1 MLFLW
6 SAGAS
11 TQSPVLPK
19 GPDAAPAELLGRC
32 VTQNAVAATYDF
44 KSDGTFSITVGDKV
58 TETGAW
64 AANASSVPKIASTS
78 SNARPSKPVNARQRM

>member
-44 KSDGTFSITVGDKV
+44 RSDGTFSITVGDPTKC
-58 TETGAW
+58 EAR
-64 AANASSVPKIASTS
+64 AANGSSIYIFKRA
-78 SNARPSKPVNARQRM
+78 AQ